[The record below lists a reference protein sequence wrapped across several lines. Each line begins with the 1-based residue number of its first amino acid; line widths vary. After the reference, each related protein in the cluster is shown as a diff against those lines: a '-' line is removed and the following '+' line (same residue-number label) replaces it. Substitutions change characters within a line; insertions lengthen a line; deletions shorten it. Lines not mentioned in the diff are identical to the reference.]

1 MKHVDA
7 VESIQGETKVI
18 ETTTK
23 FLYKKGRN
31 VRKTLKKKTG
41 TEKIDQQIRFSCPLF
56 GGGGVLVFIVITIFF
71 LSFFQFLGFCR
82 PIALTGPITALCV
95 ELLAEVKEN
104 GKRELTR
111 TYPNLTP
118 IPI

>member
-31 VRKTLKKKTG
+31 VRKTLKKKRELKKLTS
-41 TEKIDQQIRFSCPLF
+41 KLDFPVLYL

-118 IPI
+118 ISI